1 MSLRTPL
8 SLVALALSLLACGG
22 SASETP
28 WPVPPQ
34 AAALGPAG
42 EAAGPTD
49 LDDTSGVSSDR
60 EEPSGSRDDGAPRDV
75 ASPLGMRR

>member
-49 LDDTSGVSSDR
+49 LDDASGAGDER
-60 EEPSGSRDDGAPRDV
+60 EEPSRSRDDGAPRDP
-75 ASPLGMRR
+75 SNPLGMRR